1 MKPREFKEITEK
13 ESIKKILNTYADKKT
28 FFIKGIDTTK
38 RISFARKDHYLKLN
52 FPDMFKENKYL
63 TIFTLLNNYVE
74 MDLKH
79 IPHEELKHLY
89 VVNKVKVA
97 KKGRLHPRYDTKG
110 MRIRLTKFENV
121 KTRKDI
127 NPKKLPVYVRV
138 ILKSYENKYNE
149 ELKPIHILIDVYEKI
164 IEEDPI
170 AKLIRKDSKIVYVR
184 DTSKVDDYLKQDEN
198 FISYIKSY
206 QKMFFNYDPNISE
219 EGRKMLL
226 NEIKIEVNNE
236 VRKEIEKWEEKEIK
250 SFLYYPII
258 YDKNKYEFTDPFGLG
273 LIKVYTDKGLK
284 STYIEQDIIE
294 KLNQISEEA
303 CDAVSY
309 GSTKSIEVNE
319 EILNISKTGVRA
331 LITNP
336 ELKDTMLSHPYEE
349 YKFDVNFPQLPK
361 LTFWGRLAHYK
372 IRKDHSVEVGIEF
385 ILEHKKEELRLR
397 SIATLENYLKYLFEK
412 KKK

>member
-1 MKPREFKEITEK
+1 
-13 ESIKKILNTYADKKT
+13 
-28 FFIKGIDTTK
+28 
-38 RISFARKDHYLKLN
+38 
-52 FPDMFKENKYL
+52 
-63 TIFTLLNNYVE
+63 
-74 MDLKH
+74 
-79 IPHEELKHLY
+79 
-89 VVNKVKVA
+89 
-97 KKGRLHPRYDTKG
+97 
-110 MRIRLTKFENV
+110 
-121 KTRKDI
+121 
-127 NPKKLPVYVRV
+127 
-138 ILKSYENKYNE
+138 
-149 ELKPIHILIDVYEKI
+149 
-164 IEEDPI
+164 
-170 AKLIRKDSKIVYVR
+170 
-184 DTSKVDDYLKQDEN
+184 
-198 FISYIKSY
+198 
-206 QKMFFNYDPNISE
+206 
-219 EGRKMLL
+219 MLL